1 MLSTVLYW
9 EWTRIRA
16 GLRNDVPLW
25 IIAVAP
31 SALLLP
37 LDAAAFFESWLQAAG
52 VFGWLYAFLLASRFG
67 GDAGLL
73 HESSVWLFQKG
84 HSLVDYSLARL
95 STAAAASLIAVL
107 YAAVWYAIAAA
118 VHAQYTPR
126 QHIAWLFTVSGV
138 MVVSLTILFLIG
150 AAGSRRSTD
159 FLIVIALLSMLQ
171 DLLTKSVSPAAA
183 TLIAAVLPPFQAAHQ
198 FAAALSTGG
207 YADAMLA
214 ALHIL
219 AFCGVCVAGSAW
231 LQSRWRPRLI
241 SSA

>member
-1 MLSTVLYW
+1 MLSTVLNW
-9 EWTRIRA
+9 EWTRVRA
-16 GLRNDVPLW
+16 GLRRDVPLW
-25 IIAVAP
+25 LIVAAP
-31 SALLLP
+31 AALLLP

-95 STAAAASLIAVL
+95 ATAAAASLLAVL
-107 YAAVWYAIAAA
+107 YAAAWYAIAAA
-118 VHAQYTPR
+118 LHAHYAPR
-126 QHIAWLFTVSGV
+126 QHFAWLLTVSAV
-138 MVVSLTILFLIG
+138 TIVSLTILFFVG

-171 DLLTKSVSPAAA
+171 DLLTTSVPPAAA
-183 TLIAAVLPPFQAAHQ
+183 TLIAAVLPPFKAAHQ
-198 FAAALSTGG
+198 FASALSIGG

-214 ALHIL
+214 ALHVL
-219 AFCGVCVAGSAW
+219 AFCGVCVAVGGW